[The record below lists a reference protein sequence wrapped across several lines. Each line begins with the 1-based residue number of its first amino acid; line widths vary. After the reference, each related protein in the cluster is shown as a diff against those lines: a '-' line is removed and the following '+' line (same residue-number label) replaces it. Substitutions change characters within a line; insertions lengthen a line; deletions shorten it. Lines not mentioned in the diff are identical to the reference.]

1 MRKICVLAL
10 LVAVVLS
17 ANQSTF
23 CWKDSYGRG
32 VGIIPDVCP
41 SDQDKLGLL
50 CYKKCP
56 AGFNRPAGL
65 DCYSTC
71 PSGFTDTGLYCM
83 INSATYGRG
92 AGYPWKFGDWF
103 NDDGMFSR
111 CEADNGK
118 GNCEKY
124 GLIVYPKCKPGYTN
138 SGCCICA
145 ANFNCNSFGFWSNV
159 QTAYSCFK
167 NRVAVGDASSPSCP
181 SGYENQAGLCY
192 KKCNAGYYGV
202 GPVCWAN
209 IPSGWVDCG
218 MGAATTSL
226 TCASTVFSQVS
237 SVFMLAANLA
247 TFGTTGEA
255 TAALKASDPK
265 YIQKIKDLLAKVK
278 NVYDKNQDVVNYFK
292 GLAAA
297 GSGAITAKNFINLMG
312 MDNAQPEDI
321 VRIIAEVISL
331 FDPTGVSSVVA
342 AYTYPMCSKMK

>member
-1 MRKICVLAL
+1 MRKICVIAL

-17 ANQSTF
+17 ADQSSF

-41 SDQDKLGLL
+41 PDQERLGLL

-103 NDDGMFSR
+103 NDNGMFSR
-111 CEADNGK
+111 CQADHGK

-124 GLIVYPKCKPGYTN
+124 GLIVYPKCKSGYTN

-145 ANFNCNSFGFWSNV
+145 ASFSCNSFGFWSNV

-167 NRVAVGDASSPSCP
+167 NRVAVGGASSPTCP
-181 SGYENQAGLCY
+181 TGYENQAGLCY
-192 KKCNAGYYGV
+192 KKCSAGYYGV

-218 MGAATTSL
+218 MGAATSTE

-247 TFGTTGEA
+247 TFGTSGSA
-255 TAALKASDPK
+255 TAGLKASDPK
-265 YIQKIKDLLAKVK
+265 YIQKIKELFTKVK
-278 NVYDKNQDVVNYFK
+278 NLYNKNEEVITFFK
-292 GLAAA
+292 DMAKVGK
-297 GSGAITAKNFINLMG
+297 GVSTAKNFIELMG
-312 MDNAQPEDI
+312 MENAQPEDI
-321 VRIIAEVISL
+321 VRIIAEAISL